1 MKLHEFK
8 AKWISKLALY
18 EPKSERERELKDLLI
33 NSKLN
38 PLRSMTLPNLAHT
51 LYLIVTKEDVSQEFK
66 ELCLAMLRDIDKIEG
81 GES

>member
-18 EPKSERERELKDLLI
+18 EPKSERERELRNLLI

-38 PLRSMTLPNLAHT
+38 PLRLMTLPNLAHT
-51 LYLIVTKEDVSQEFK
+51 LHLIVTREGVSQEFK
-66 ELCLAMLRDIDKIEG
+66 ELCLGMLRDIQEIEG
-81 GES
+81 GE